1 MTEQTIIG
9 SPCPY
14 MVYSDT
20 GYHTCEIFNA
30 ERKAKNPHE
39 DIGVCCAW
47 FYDLGNPTMTFTV
60 TPGRIP
66 QEKPNIQWEPP
77 ERPSMTENDVP
88 NICPLKY
95 SWKEIDS
102 RIFLLNEKFF
112 HSKKHIREMKEFE
125 KWVKDLP
132 KEKVGH
138 RP

>member
-1 MTEQTIIG
+1 MTQQAIAK
-9 SPCPY
+9 PCKIR
-14 MVYSDT
+14 VYSES
-20 GYHTCEIFNA
+20 GYHGCEILSAQSKSKGN
-30 ERKAKNPHE
+30 
-39 DIGVCCAW
+39 VVCAW
-47 FYDLGNPTMTFTV
+47 FYDLGNPCLHFTV
-60 TPGRIP
+60 TLGRIP